1 MSHEYT
7 CGNGGALAA
16 YLYNECEPGE
26 RKAIEAHLALCATC
40 ANEVAALQS
49 TRAQLAEWT
58 PPAAELGFR
67 MVQENSVQEDRASE
81 KSRTVV
87 PWWQQPLPAWAQM
100 AAAALVFAT
109 GAALGASWQPAGAPQ
124 SPVVASAPV
133 AASDTDLARA
143 ARERDPVSTR
153 DLAALEQRL
162 SREMIAIRQT
172 ADAARVTTRAQDGPS
187 PRAGGA
193 EADLLQRVRDLIA
206 ESEQRQQRE
215 LAFRLAQVVRDVDS
229 QRRFDLAR
237 IERTVGQMEGAT
249 GAELAD
255 QRRAINLMRVSQ
267 RQP

>member
-1 MSHEYT
+1 MSYEYT

-16 YLYNECEPGE
+16 YLYDECEPGE

-58 PPAAELGFR
+58 PPASELGFR
-67 MVQENSVQEDRASE
+67 IVQDNSVQDDRASE
-81 KSRTVV
+81 KSRTGMA
-87 PWWQQPLPAWAQM
+87 WWQLPLPAWAQM
-100 AAAALVFAT
+100 AAAALVFAA
-109 GAALGASWQPAGAPQ
+109 GAALGALWQPAEAPQ

-133 AASDTDLARA
+133 TAPVTDLARG
-143 ARERDPVSTR
+143 RDTVSTR

-172 ADAARVTTRAQDGPS
+172 ADAARVTTRAQGGPS
-187 PRAGGA
+187 PRASGA
-193 EADLLQRVRDLIA
+193 DAELLQRVRDLIA

-229 QRRFDLAR
+229 QRRLDLAR

>member
-1 MSHEYT
+1 MSYEYT
-7 CGNGGALAA
+7 CGNDGALAA

-67 MVQENSVQEDRASE
+67 IVQENSVQEDRASK
-81 KSRTVV
+81 KSRAGVA
-87 PWWQQPLPAWAQM
+87 WWQQPLPAWAQM

-109 GAALGASWQPAGAPQ
+109 GAALGALWQPAGAPR

-133 AASDTDLARA
+133 AAPDTDLAR
-143 ARERDPVSTR
+143 ERGTVSTR

-193 EADLLQRVRDLIA
+193 DAELLQRVRDLIA

-229 QRRFDLAR
+229 QRRVDLAR
-237 IERTVGQMEGAT
+237 IERSVGQMEGAT